1 MTAMIKEIQ
10 VLDKGYVRLE
20 ATSGND
26 LMIVNA
32 ARASFNKNHEVMEP
46 GDDKL
51 IDFLMR
57 NRHATPF
64 EMVDFTFRIKAPK
77 PVVCEWLRHRNG
89 SANEV
94 SGRYVV
100 FEPEFFI
107 PCGDAIRTQT
117 GKPGHY
123 KFQPISNLDTKDSIQ
138 YIMQECYDFAY
149 QKYQDL
155 MALGLAKEVARNVL
169 PFGFYSTFYYKANLR
184 SIFNFLS
191 LRNDDRAL
199 LEIQEYAKVIE
210 QFVAEL
216 VPVAYESFVRNGRV
230 AI

>member
-1 MTAMIKEIQ
+1 MTKEVK

-20 ATSGND
+20 GFSGSD
-26 LMIVNA
+26 LMVVNA
-32 ARASFNKNHEVMEP
+32 ARASFNKNHDEMEP

-51 IDFLMR
+51 IDYLMR
-57 NRHATPF
+57 KKHATPF
-64 EMVDFTFRIKAPK
+64 EMIDLTFRVKAPK
-77 PVVCEWLRHRNG
+77 PVICEWMRHRF
-89 SANEV
+89 SSFNEA
-94 SGRYVV
+94 SSRYVV

-107 PCGDAIRTQT
+107 PCPDAIRTQI
-117 GKPGHY
+117 GKAGNY
-123 KFQPISNLDTKDSIQ
+123 TFQSITNMDTVESIQ
-138 YIMQECYDFAY
+138 YIMKECYDFSY

-184 SIFNFLS
+184 SLFNFLS
-191 LRNDDRAL
+191 LRNDERAL

-210 QFVAEL
+210 QFVAE
-216 VPVAYESFVRNGRV
+216 VAPISYESFVRNGRV

>member
-1 MTAMIKEIQ
+1 MQTEIK
-10 VLDKGYVRLE
+10 VLEGYVRLE
-20 ATSGND
+20 HSSGSD
-26 LMIVNA
+26 LTVVNA
-32 ARASFNKNHEVMEP
+32 ARASFNKNKDVLDE
-46 GDDKL
+46 GDVKL
-51 IDFLMR
+51 IDFLVR
-57 NRHATPF
+57 EKHSSPF
-64 EMVDFTFRIKAPK
+64 EMIDLTFRVKAPK
-77 PVVCEWLRHRNG
+77 PVVCEWQRHRL
-89 SANEV
+89 SSFNEQ

-123 KFQPISNLDTKDSIQ
+123 TFRPIADQTARESIE
-138 YIMQECYDFAY
+138 YIMRECYDFAY
-149 QKYQDL
+149 QRYLDL
-155 MALGLAKEVARNVL
+155 MDLGLAKEVARNVL

-184 SIFNFLS
+184 SLFNFLS

-210 QFVAEL
+210 QFVEQVA
-216 VPVAYESFVRNGRV
+216 PVSYRSFVANGRK

>member
-1 MTAMIKEIQ
+1 MTKETK

-20 ATSGND
+20 ASSGND
-26 LMIVNA
+26 LIIVNA
-32 ARASFNKNHEVMEP
+32 ARASFDKHHEAMEL
-46 GDDKL
+46 GDEKL
-51 IDFLMR
+51 INFLMR
-57 NRHATPF
+57 EKHATPF
-64 EMVDFTFRIKAPK
+64 EMVDFTFRVKAPK
-77 PVVCEWLRHRNG
+77 PVVCEWMRHRM
-89 SANEV
+89 SSFNEQ

-123 KFQPISNLDTKDSIQ
+123 KFQSISNLDTRESVQ
-138 YIMQECYDFAY
+138 YIMQECYDFTY

-155 MALGLAKEVARNVL
+155 MNLGLAKEVARNVL
-169 PFGFYSTFYYKANLR
+169 CFGFYSTFYYKANLR
-184 SIFNFLS
+184 SLFNFLS
-191 LRNDDRAL
+191 LRNDERAL

-210 QFVAEL
+210 QIVAEV